1 VENARLNVE
10 EHSGEVE
17 KGEQGF
23 AVGRGQKQAGWGHD
37 VEDRSQEGASMP
49 NVIILHSDEQ
59 TMEH

>member
-1 VENARLNVE
+1 LKSARLNVE

-37 VEDRSQEGASMP
+37 VENRSQKGASMP
-49 NVIILHSDEQ
+49 TGIVLHSDEQ
-59 TMEH
+59 TVKH